1 MFQPEALAAAIAGL
15 IGVLGT
21 LALLFW
27 RASVR
32 QTTLVPAWWWS
43 LIALWAWAGVE
54 ILAALSNLTAAWL
67 APLRY
72 SAVALS
78 FCPMMAVLGAKRPQ
92 HAAWSF
98 IVLSLWAILA
108 LPAAETF
115 FLQRGQR
122 LEINDARSWF
132 LWLLI
137 SLGPVNYLPTRHRLT
152 ALLLAAGQIIALSDY
167 LPLIGRPL
175 FSANV
180 SVGLFIASIGL
191 AAFKR
196 PRFGIEFQRGRR
208 FDRLWLD
215 FRDSFGLL
223 WALRLQERVNSVA
236 QTNDWDVELSWS
248 GFRDKQGQP
257 IEQFEPAIEP
267 ALRTTLKGLLR
278 RFVTNEWIA
287 DRLGSDLDLS

>member
-1 MFQPEALAAAIAGL
+1 M
-15 IGVLGT
+15 
-21 LALLFW
+21 LLHG
-27 RASVR
+27 RSGIR

-43 LIALWAWAGVE
+43 LIALWAWSSVE
-54 ILAALSNLTAAWL
+54 ILAAVAHLTPAWL

-137 SLGPVNYLPTRHRLT
+137 LLAPVNYLPTRHWLT
-152 ALLLAAGQIIALSDY
+152 ALLLAAGQVIGLSDY
-167 LPLIGRPL
+167 LPLVGRPL
-175 FSANV
+175 FNQNV
-180 SVGLFIASIGL
+180 LAGLFVASLGL
-191 AAFKR
+191 AR
-196 PRFGIEFQRGRR
+196 LMIPRLGNEPQRSSGY
-208 FDRLWLD
+208 DRLWLD
-215 FRDSFGLL
+215 FRDAFGLL
-223 WALRLQERVNSVA
+223 WALRLQERVNFVA
-236 QTNDWDVELSWS
+236 QTNGWDIELSWS

-257 IEQFEPAIEP
+257 IEQFDPTIEP
-267 ALRTTLKGLLR
+267 ALRTSLKGLLR
-278 RFVTNEWIA
+278 RFVSNEWIA
-287 DRLGSDLDLS
+287 GRLGGNLD